1 MKQLCKIACL
11 ALALLGA
18 GRADAQ
24 LQLISQSK
32 IDSIRNP
39 RTAAQV
45 PMYFEEGTTL
55 NMGQMSEDDEP
66 WTSEIR
72 WRNRGTS
79 PIVVTKVVTTCGC
92 LKVDFDPWPVVADSM
107 ASMRIAYNPKGHPGA
122 VYQRAMIYTS
132 AAEDRPSAILVV
144 SGEVSP
150 ALDPEAD
157 YPQTCGALRLR
168 TTEVAFRNGGQ
179 RQQMSIACFNG
190 GREPLRITTDTLMTS
205 PALRVKSEPQ
215 EIPAGAE
222 GELII
227 TFDPSKAIFIQPSM
241 PLYMRGLYLPLRQ
254 RQLHVRIH

>member
-1 MKQLCKIACL
+1 
-11 ALALLGA
+11 
-18 GRADAQ
+18 
-24 LQLISQSK
+24 
-32 IDSIRNP
+32 
-39 RTAAQV
+39 
-45 PMYFEEGTTL
+45 
-55 NMGQMSEDDEP
+55 
-66 WTSEIR
+66 
-72 WRNRGTS
+72 
-79 PIVVTKVVTTCGC
+79 GC
-92 LKVDFDPWPVVADSM
+92 LKVDFDPWPVAADSM
-107 ASMRIAYNPKGHPGA
+107 ATMRIVYNPKGHPGA

-190 GREPLRITTDTLMTS
+190 GREPLRISTDTLMTS

-241 PLYMRGLYLPLRQ
+241 PLYMRGMYLPPRQ
-254 RQLHVRIH
+254 RQLNVRIH